1 MMLKLISLA
10 SVVALSLSFSSSLDA
25 KESYRIAAVVNNVM
39 ITKGDLD
46 ARIKLTVISSGMEAS
61 EEAMK
66 EMRTQV
72 LDLMIEEQL
81 KIQEAEKFDVTV
93 SDDMVSA
100 SLTQIE
106 QNNNMP
112 EGELKRI
119 FEQNDIPDD
128 VMYNQIKASLVW
140 RDFIRAKYSQIVQVG
155 EDEIDRA
162 LKEIEDLT
170 GFEKDQV
177 AEIFL
182 SVDDAKDDQKVYQ
195 EAKKF
200 KEALK
205 TGARFSMI
213 AQQFS
218 TAPSAARGGD
228 IGWIKRGS
236 LQKPLSDA
244 LAAMKP
250 GDVSDPIKTSEGY
263 YLLMLRDQKAAG
275 ESLEHQKLITFK
287 QLHVPVTSM
296 TQEAVNAA
304 LTKARSFVNN
314 ARSCNLFS
322 KLAEGDKS
330 IKVQEMKDIPEGS
343 VLPQLLDLL
352 TKLEIDVPGEPI
364 LADVGVLAFV
374 VCERREVDPKTPSR
388 EDIKNMLI
396 EKKLS
401 LLAQREVRNLKRASF
416 TDIRL

>member
-244 LAAMKP
+244 LSAMKP

-287 QLHVPVTSM
+287 QLHVPVTAM

>member
-1 MMLKLISLA
+1 MMLKIISLA
-10 SVVALSLSFSSSLDA
+10 SVVALSLCLTSSLDA
-25 KESYRIAAVVNNVM
+25 QESCRIAAVVNNVM

-61 EEAMK
+61 EEAMR

-93 SDDMVSA
+93 SDDMVSV
-100 SLTQIE
+100 SLAQIE

-112 EGELKRI
+112 DGELKRI
-119 FEQNDIPDD
+119 FEQNDIPED

-140 RDFIRAKYSQIVQVG
+140 RDFIRAKYGQIVQVG

-182 SVDDAKDDQKVYQ
+182 SVDDAKDDQKTYQ

-200 KEALK
+200 KDALK

-244 LAAMKP
+244 LATMKP
-250 GDVSDPIKTSEGY
+250 GDVSEPIKTSEGY

-287 QLHVPVTSM
+287 QLHVPVAAM

-322 KLAEGDKS
+322 KLAQGDKS
-330 IKVQEMKDIPEGS
+330 IKVQEMKDVPEGT

-396 EKKLS
+396 EKKLG

>member
-10 SVVALSLSFSSSLDA
+10 SVVALSLPLSSRLDA

-93 SDDMVSA
+93 SDDMISA
-100 SLTQIE
+100 SLSQIE

-112 EGELKRI
+112 EGELKKI
-119 FEQNDIPDD
+119 FEQNDIPED
-128 VMYNQIKASLVW
+128 VMHNQIKASLVW
-140 RDFIRAKYSQIVQVG
+140 RDFIRAKYGQIVQVG

-182 SVDDAKDDQKVYQ
+182 SVDDANEDQKIYQ

-218 TAPSAARGGD
+218 NAPSAARGGD

-287 QLHVPVTSM
+287 QLHVPVTAM

-314 ARSCNLFS
+314 ARSCKLFS

-352 TKLEIDVPGEPI
+352 VKLEIDVPGEPI

-388 EDIKNMLI
+388 EDIKNMLT

>member
-10 SVVALSLSFSSSLDA
+10 SVVALSLPLSSRLDA

-93 SDDMVSA
+93 SDDMISA
-100 SLTQIE
+100 SLSQIE

-112 EGELKRI
+112 QGELKKI
-119 FEQNDIPDD
+119 FEQNDIPED
-128 VMYNQIKASLVW
+128 VMHNQIKASLVW
-140 RDFIRAKYSQIVQVG
+140 RDFIRAKYGQIVQVG

-182 SVDDAKDDQKVYQ
+182 SVDDANEDQKIYQ

-287 QLHVPVTSM
+287 QLHVPVTAM

-314 ARSCNLFS
+314 ARSCKLFS

-330 IKVQEMKDIPEGS
+330 IKVQEMKDVPEGS

-352 TKLEIDVPGEPI
+352 VKLEIDVPGEPI

-388 EDIKNMLI
+388 EDIKNMLT